1 MELTMKQYLT
11 TPIYYASGSP
21 HLGHAYTTF
30 VADCYKRYYR
40 VRGHDVILTS
50 GTDEHGQKI
59 ERTAQQCGQPIDS
72 FINKRSN
79 EFRHLWQK
87 LDIELDVFERTTA
100 ASHKDLVIDLWQR
113 IADNGDIYKS
123 HYEGLYCVDCEQYF
137 TAGDDCP
144 VHRKPLENFSEQSYF
159 FCLSRYQ
166 QKLIDHIEANP
177 DFIVPESRRN
187 EVLSFLK
194 NNELHDLSIS
204 RTSTRWGVEVPGD
217 SDHVIYVW
225 LDALAAYLSALG
237 PLGSVKFEQY
247 WPNTTHFIGKDI
259 LLFHAVYWPAFLW
272 SAGLDLP
279 RRLVVNGWLTVEGR
293 KISKSDP
300 DTIVDPLS
308 LIDSISSDGLKY
320 YFLKT
325 VRLGQDLDFQQSHLV
340 ELLNADL
347 ANNVGNLFSRFVKLF
362 AKHFPQ
368 GLAQDPLKLSAANN
382 ELRLA
387 VGEKADAFEQ
397 AIENYEVSLA
407 ARIFIDTAGL
417 INASIQQ
424 SEPWKIDDKFELSE
438 YLWTLHHCL
447 ADLTILGASF
457 VPELI
462 EKARTSLNLGK
473 NATWQDLGCN
483 SSEVSVGSIDA
494 LFPRI

>member
-30 VADCYKRYYR
+30 VADCYKRYHR
-40 VRGHDVILTS
+40 LRGHDVILTS

-59 ERTAQQCGQPIDS
+59 ERTAEQSGQPIDS

-79 EFRHLWQK
+79 EFRHLWES
-87 LDIELDVFERTTA
+87 LDIDLDVFERTTA
-100 ASHKDLVIDLWQR
+100 DSHKELVLELWQR
-113 IADNGDIYKS
+113 LANNGDIYKS

-137 TAGDDCP
+137 TAGDECP

-159 FCLSRYQ
+159 FRLSRYQ
-166 QKLIDHIEANP
+166 QKLINHIEANP
-177 DFIVPESRRN
+177 DFIVPDSRRN

-194 NNELHDLSIS
+194 INELHDLSIS
-204 RTSTRWGVEVPGD
+204 RTSTRWGIEVPGD

-237 PLGSVKFEQY
+237 SLGSVKFEDY

-300 DTIVDPLS
+300 ETIVDPLS
-308 LIDSISSDGLKY
+308 LIDSISRDGLKY

-362 AKHFPQ
+362 AKHFPD
-368 GLAQDPLKLSAANN
+368 GLEQEPLRHSAANN
-382 ELRLA
+382 ELRL
-387 VGEKADAFEQ
+387 VVREKADAFEQ
-397 AIENYEVSLA
+397 AIEKYEVSLA

-424 SEPWKIDDKFELSE
+424 SEPWKIEDRLELSE

-457 VPELI
+457 VPELT
-462 EKARTSLNLGK
+462 EKARTSLKLDK

-483 SSEVSVGSIDA
+483 SREVSVGSIGA

>member
-1 MELTMKQYLT
+1 
-11 TPIYYASGSP
+11 
-21 HLGHAYTTF
+21 
-30 VADCYKRYYR
+30 
-40 VRGHDVILTS
+40 
-50 GTDEHGQKI
+50 
-59 ERTAQQCGQPIDS
+59 
-72 FINKRSN
+72 
-79 EFRHLWQK
+79 
-87 LDIELDVFERTTA
+87 
-100 ASHKDLVIDLWQR
+100 
-113 IADNGDIYKS
+113 
-123 HYEGLYCVDCEQYF
+123 
-137 TAGDDCP
+137 
-144 VHRKPLENFSEQSYF
+144 
-159 FCLSRYQ
+159 
-166 QKLIDHIEANP
+166 
-177 DFIVPESRRN
+177 
-187 EVLSFLK
+187 
-194 NNELHDLSIS
+194 
-204 RTSTRWGVEVPGD
+204 
-217 SDHVIYVW
+217 
-225 LDALAAYLSALG
+225 
-237 PLGSVKFEQY
+237 
-247 WPNTTHFIGKDI
+247 
-259 LLFHAVYWPAFLW
+259 LFHAVYWPAFLW

-424 SEPWKIDDKFELSE
+424 SEPWKNDDKFELSE

>member
-1 MELTMKQYLT
+1 MELMMKQYLT

-30 VADCYKRYYR
+30 IADCYKRYHKLQGR
-40 VRGHDVILTS
+40 DVILTS

-59 ERTAQQCGQPIDS
+59 ERTADQHGLATES
-72 FINKRSN
+72 FINLRSD
-79 EFRHLWQK
+79 EFRGLWQK
-87 LDIELDVFERTTA
+87 LDIDLDGFERTSA
-100 ASHKDLVIDLWQR
+100 QSHKDLVIDLWQR
-113 IADNGDIYKS
+113 IADKGDIYKS

-137 TAGDDCP
+137 TAGEACP

-159 FCLSRYQ
+159 FRLSSYQ
-166 QKLIDHIEANP
+166 QKLIDHIEENP

-187 EVLSFLK
+187 EVVSFLK
-194 NNELHDLSIS
+194 NNALHDLSIS
-204 RTSTRWGVEVPGD
+204 RTSTQWGIEVPGD

-237 PLGSVKFEQY
+237 PLGCDRFEDF
-247 WPNTTHFIGKDI
+247 WPDTTHFIGKDI

-300 DTIVDPLS
+300 ETIVDPRS
-308 LIDSISSDGLKY
+308 LTESISSDGLKY

-325 VRLGQDLDFQQSHLV
+325 VKLGQDLDFQKSHLV

-347 ANNVGNLFSRFVKLF
+347 ANNVGNLFSRFTKLF
-362 AKHFPQ
+362 LKNFPA
-368 GLAQDPLKLSAANN
+368 GLEQDPLTVSVANSD
-382 ELRLA
+382 LRRS
-387 VGEKADAFEQ
+387 VGEKADAFER
-397 AIENYEVSLA
+397 AIEKYELSLA
-407 ARIFIDTAGL
+407 ARIFADTAGL

-424 SEPWKIDDKFELSE
+424 TEPWKIEDKAKLAE

-447 ADLTILGASF
+447 ADLTVLGASF
-457 VPELI
+457 VPELTK
-462 EKARTSLNLGK
+462 KARTSLNISK
-473 NATWQDLGCN
+473 SAAWRDLGCTTG
-483 SSEVSVGSIDA
+483 EVSVRFIGA

>member
-1 MELTMKQYLT
+1 MKQYLT

-40 VRGHDVILTS
+40 LKGDDVLLTT

-59 ERTAQQCGQPIDS
+59 ERTAARTGEPVLAFID
-72 FINKRSN
+72 KRSG
-79 EFRHLWQK
+79 EFLNCWRNLNIDV
-87 LDIELDVFERTTA
+87 DIFERTSSAT
-100 ASHKDLVIDLWQR
+100 HQDLVVNLWNR
-113 IADNGDIYKS
+113 IRDNGDFYKS

-144 VHRKPLENFSEQSYF
+144 VHRKPLENFSEESYF
-159 FCLSRYQ
+159 FRLSKYQ
-166 QKLIDHIEANP
+166 QRLIDHIKENP
-177 DFIVPESRRN
+177 GFILPESRRN

-204 RTSTRWGVEVPGD
+204 RTSTKWGIEVPGD
-217 SDHVIYVW
+217 NEHVIYVW

-237 PLGSVKFEQY
+237 PLGSDSLEEF
-247 WPNTTHFIGKDI
+247 WSNTTHFIGKDI

-272 SAGLDLP
+272 SAGLQLP
-279 RRLVVNGWLTVEGR
+279 ERLVVNGWLTVEGR

-300 DTIVDPLS
+300 ETIVDPLS
-308 LIDSISSDGLKY
+308 LTNLVGSDGLKF

-325 VRLGQDLDFQQSHLV
+325 VKLGQDLDFQQSHLV
-340 ELLNADL
+340 ALLNADL
-347 ANNVGNLFSRFVKLF
+347 ANNVGNLFSRFIKLF
-362 AKHFPQ
+362 LKNFPD
-368 GLAQDPLKLSAANN
+368 GVDQDPFKLSSANQS
-382 ELRLA
+382 LRLSIR
-387 VGEKADAFEQ
+387 GKADVFEQ
-397 AIENYEVSLA
+397 AIDSFDVSQA
-407 ARIFIDTAGL
+407 ARVFIDTAGL
-417 INASIQQ
+417 INTHFQQ
-424 SEPWKIDDKFELSE
+424 TEPWKIKNKDELGE

-457 VPELI
+457 VPGLI
-462 EKARTSLNLGK
+462 ENARSGLVLCKKSSWQELGS
-473 NATWQDLGCN
+473 NARK
-483 SSEVSVGSIDA
+483 VSVRSIDS